1 MEYNA
6 DKLDIAS
13 LDSACAALLSV
24 NNLQTLSSNIGASL
38 GQIDFSHVPNVTG
51 AKVGSCSSCLSSVC
65 GTHGATPATQ
75 TTYNNLYNT
84 VNLLYKSEAEAQGL
98 FGGQTSDAN
107 LDFSKY
113 FLENFASNDYQ
124 YGNEFFGE
132 TGGSELT
139 GAALRSACKDALAK
153 GERTNLDNYYIIKY
167 FEDLEGRYLEAKT
180 KYDEGALYAMDTTTL
195 DTLAYSTGYGDLAK
209 EYAALQTDMKSI
221 GLLEKTGWDEI
232 KDAAASLKDSG
243 KDVVT
248 AFKTGEGILSS
259 IRDFG
264 KQVLSTNAVVSEKVV
279 AGVAKVGEG
288 LDDGLNIIRTTLAT
302 PATYVT
308 DALLGTNATKQMW
321 DNTMDYVSLDR
332 VGLAEKQLYE
342 NTKVG
347 QWINENSALKYDSA
361 GAEAIKNFTTKA
373 IEDAGVIGITIATGG
388 TFAPAAIAA
397 FKGIEALGASGEERF
412 SQVNEAGEYTN
423 RGVKDIA
430 LAYVDGAVEFAEG
443 YGQALATGAAING
456 VKAFSQAGGIEG
468 IKGLISKDAF
478 SSAGAYL
485 RGNVKG
491 ITKNTL
497 ATTLREADTWFDA
510 GTQFAPFVKNSIESG
525 EINKKELAKAFG
537 NAGLTFLFNTVGN
550 FGGEFASKVLRDTDD
565 TLVEAGRIGI
575 RGNEAVSAGSVED
588 IEYAILQHM
597 NGTKCSFDEAI
608 GKLELA
614 ILDQNYANIS
624 NYGGARDFVKQ
635 YNFEELGA
643 ILDKIKY
650 SYKVDGTYMHTAD
663 NFLENLV
670 AGGDDFGVDQGG
682 IYDLCRY
689 KYNGKLYTYRGAS
702 DLINEAAKKHKPL
715 PIFAE
720 LESPGYASLRNK
732 IKSQYGLTTGEASVL
747 LLSVDDAGACTYA
760 AVCNEIFDSFK
771 NDEEAFEKAFG
782 FPMYVQGKAGDVLNS
797 EELLADIYVK
807 VNSSS
812 QDSILLKQNDG
823 SYTLNRRKM
832 SRKLD
837 PMGRK
842 MPDVDKYQTYL
853 GTSRGQNVKAINEY
867 LKDKGLTYSSRTYD
881 HFSKEFDL
889 KDNDVVNLV
898 KKVDD
903 MRSEGYEFSLA
914 IYGNGTDIRMVP
926 YNRKLRIESTKD
938 FGTDSGHALYVAGTT
953 KTGFIVSSWGNKYLV
968 PFEDLQKR
976 GSKWTLSMDSIK

>member
-113 FLENFASNDYQ
+113 FLDNFASNDYQ

-180 KYDEGALYAMDTTTL
+180 KYDEGALYAMDTVTL

-232 KDAAASLKDSG
+232 KDAATSLKDSG

-321 DNTMDYVSLDR
+321 NNTMDYVALDR

-373 IEDAGVIGITIATGG
+373 IEDAGVIGITIASGG

-412 SQVNEAGEYTN
+412 SQTNEAGEYTN
-423 RGVKDIA
+423 RGVKDVA

-456 VKAFSQAGGIEG
+456 VKAFSQAGGMEG
-468 IKGLISKDAF
+468 VKALFNKDAL

-485 RGNVKG
+485 RGNVKS
-491 ITKNTL
+491 IAKNTL
-497 ATTLREADTWFDA
+497 ATTLKEADTWFDA
-510 GTQFAPFVKNSIESG
+510 GTQFAPFVKDSLETGKIDSG
-525 EINKKELAKAFG
+525 ELLMAMG
-537 NAGLTFLFNTVGN
+537 NAGLTFALNAVGN
-550 FGGEFASKVLRDTDD
+550 FGGIFADKVMSGANNPVLNPGRVGTRGADVVNDVSVDD
-565 TLVEAGRIGI
+565 VG
-575 RGNEAVSAGSVED
+575 
-588 IEYAILQHM
+588 YALIQEM
-597 NGTKCSFDEAI
+597 NKTGCSFNDAVA
-608 GKLELA
+608 KLELA
-614 ILDQNYANIS
+614 ILDEDYSVMS
-624 NYGGARDFVKQ
+624 NYGGSRNILKQ
-635 YNFEELGA
+635 YDFDELGA
-643 ILDKIKY
+643 ILDNIKY
-650 SYKVDGTYMHTAD
+650 AEGIDGTYMHTAD
-663 NFLENLV
+663 SFMKSLAATGN
-670 AGGDDFGVDQGG
+670 DFGANQGR
-682 IYDLCRY
+682 IYDLYDYEYEGKRY
-689 KYNGKLYTYRGAS
+689 KYKAARNMV
-702 DLINEAAKKHKPL
+702 NEAMENGD
-715 PIFAE
+715 PIPRFTEVPSERYIE
-720 LESPGYASLRNK
+720 LKNK
-732 IKSQYGLTTGEASVL
+732 IRREFGFTNGEAAVVL
-747 LLSVDDAGACTYA
+747 ASIDDAGACSYA

-782 FPMYVQGKAGDVLNS
+782 FPMYVQGKTGDVLNT
-797 EELLADIYVK
+797 EELLADMYIK
-807 VNSSS
+807 VNSRTT
-812 QDSILLKQNDG
+812 DSLIINNGDG
-823 SYTLNRRKM
+823 TYSLNRNKLSGKVDPIGRPM
-832 SRKLD
+832 LDVRGNQEFMATSSGQNRKL
-837 PMGRK
+837 
-842 MPDVDKYQTYL
+842 
-853 GTSRGQNVKAINEY
+853 INEY
-867 LKDKGLTYSSRTYD
+867 LADKGLTFSTKTFD
-881 HFSKEFDL
+881 HYNSQFPISDKDMKMITDTIKERR
-889 KDNDVVNLV
+889 VA
-898 KKVDD
+898 
-903 MRSEGYEFSLA
+903 GYEFSLG
-914 IYGNGTDIRMVP
+914 IYKGTEIRMVP
-926 YNRKLRIESTKD
+926 LEQNLLPKTTNRFRA
-938 FGTDSGHALYVAGTT
+938 GHQVYVAGVADD
-953 KTGFIVSSWGNKYLV
+953 GFIVSSWGHKYLI
-968 PFEDLQKR
+968 PFKDLQR
-976 GSKWTLSMDSIK
+976 EQSLWALSIDSYK